1 MLERCGYRTAL
12 YLSALIAA
20 VNWSFL
26 IYLRWYLPHLD
37 NDIAI
42 YAVAAVVIL
51 IGLWLMSRIARYAGA
66 AFYFLSAGVVAFAL
80 WGFAKP
86 VHIGVVWAAIMAVL
100 TLNFF
105 FFFFFFL
112 GLCRCPVG
120 LCQAGARR
128 CRVGRY
134 HGGPYKIDFGPGY
147 RVYFGRD
154 GDTIVILL
162 TGGTKKRQQRDIDT
176 AKAYWRDYR
185 LSKRGRR

>member
-80 WGFAKP
+80 WDFAKP
-86 VHIGVVWAAIMAVL
+86 AHVGVVWAAIMAVL
-100 TLNFF
+100 TRSIL
-105 FFFFFFL
+105 
-112 GLCRCPVG
+112 
-120 LCQAGARR
+120 ARAIACTSGETATR
-128 CRVGRY
+128 SSSCSREVRRSDSKGISIRQ
-134 HGGPYKIDFGPGY
+134 
-147 RVYFGRD
+147 RR
-154 GDTIVILL
+154 
-162 TGGTKKRQQRDIDT
+162 TGGTTD
-176 AKAYWRDYR
+176 
-185 LSKRGRR
+185 

>member
-1 MLERCGYRTAL
+1 MVERCGYRTAL

-26 IYLRWYLPHLD
+26 IYSRWYLPHPV
-37 NDIAI
+37 NDAI

-51 IGLWLMSRIARYAGA
+51 IGLWLLSRIARYAGA

-80 WGFAKP
+80 WDFAKP

-100 TLNFF
+100 TRSIL
-105 FFFFFFL
+105 
-112 GLCRCPVG
+112 
-120 LCQAGARR
+120 AR
-128 CRVGRY
+128 
-134 HGGPYKIDFGPGY
+134 GY